1 MLAVVEK
8 RSIFAIPITTDMT
21 QTITIGQTIN
31 HHRFG
36 MGTITAVN
44 EANAE
49 ISFADAAV
57 GVKFIML
64 SYVKQ
69 VLGIVEEKP
78 AKKDWS
84 KYNAAQKA
92 KADKAQAKHV
102 EYMNNRTEEQRVADE
117 IMAWGNSWTK
127 VGQNEG
133 EGLLYEVKHLGG
145 FAAEV
150 ATTCLKYGK
159 VSSKQAAIMAK
170 AYCNR

>member
-1 MLAVVEK
+1 VEK
-8 RSIFAIPITTDMT
+8 RSIFVLPISTDMT
-21 QTITIGQTIN
+21 HTITIGQTIN

-92 KADKAQAKHV
+92 KVEKFNAAQA
-102 EYMNNRTEEQRVADE
+102 EYEKTRTEEQRIADE
-117 IMAWGNSWTK
+117 LWAWGASRYKDGSLMT
-127 VGQNEG
+127 ER

>member
-1 MLAVVEK
+1 VEIG
-8 RSIFAIPITTDMT
+8 SIFVLPISTDMT
-21 QTITIGQTIN
+21 QTTITIGQTIN
-31 HHRFG
+31 HNRFG
-36 MGTITAVN
+36 MGTILSVN
-44 EANAE
+44 ESNVE

-69 VLGIVEEKP
+69 LLGIVEEKP

-92 KADKAQAKHV
+92 KEQAFYAAQT
-102 EYMNNRTEEQRVADE
+102 EYEKTRTEEQRIADE
-117 IMAWGNSWTK
+117 LWAWGASRYK
-127 VGQNEG
+127 DGSLMAER
-133 EGLLYEVKHLGG
+133 EGLLYDVKHLGG